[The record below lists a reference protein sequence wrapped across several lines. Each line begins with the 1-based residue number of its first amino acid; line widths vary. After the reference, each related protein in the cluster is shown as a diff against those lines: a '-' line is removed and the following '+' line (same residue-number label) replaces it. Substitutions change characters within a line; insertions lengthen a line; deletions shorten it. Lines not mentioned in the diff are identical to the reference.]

1 MINIHSKTLESLE
14 FPLVLQQVASA
25 CITVLGEEKVLSIVP
40 FSKMEEINPEL
51 ARVKF

>member
-25 CITVLGEEKVLSIVP
+25 CITVLGEEKVLAIVP
-40 FSKMEEINPEL
+40 FSKICLLYTSPSP
-51 ARVKF
+51 RD